1 MSKHLE
7 MSDKIAFN
15 WAVEYEIEKV
25 CQEIQSVRTASAEHQ
40 DLVQKWARPE
50 IVRAVLKE
58 ALFDRIK
65 DWGSKAWD
73 FISERAV
80 GAWENVRGALAKF
93 KELFKFPELLKALT
107 KTIGEVTPDNVKA
120 ALKKGKDVLMSFFR
134 SIRAILVT
142 PTGLPTVTDLV
153 KRTQVGAGVA
163 EWYEANVRPTADLVD
178 AWIKEHS
185 PTLRRVAIGAIFLF
199 IWMNVDEL
207 SWELADL
214 QKGFSGALSLSELIA
229 TFPESAI
236 GAITGHLFGVGFVVM
251 PVMIAAR
258 VVWLLRNDLLI
269 WDGKELKPNPSKV
282 DMEKFEDAENSE
294 EWHAIDMPAR

>member
-1 MSKHLE
+1 MSKQLE

-25 CQEIQSVRTASAEHQ
+25 CQELQSIRTASAEHQ
-40 DLVQKWARPE
+40 ELVHKWARPE

-58 ALFDRIK
+58 ALFDRIR
-65 DWGSKAWD
+65 DWGSRAWD
-73 FISERAV
+73 FLSERAV
-80 GAWENVRGALAKF
+80 SAWENVRGALAKF

-107 KTIGEVTPDNVKA
+107 ETIGEVTPDRVKD
-120 ALKKGKDVLMSFFR
+120 ALKKGKDALMSFFR

-142 PTGLPTVTDLV
+142 PTGLPTITDLV
-153 KRTQVGAGVA
+153 KRTQIGAGVA
-163 EWYEANVRPTADLVD
+163 EWYEDNVRPTVD
-178 AWIKEHS
+178 IVDGWIKDNA
-185 PTLRRVAIGAIFLF
+185 PTIRRFAIGAIFLF

-214 QKGFSGALSLSELIA
+214 QRGFSGALSLSELIA

-251 PVMIAAR
+251 PMMVAAR
-258 VVWLLRNDLLI
+258 VVWLLKNDLVI
-269 WDGKELKPNPSKV
+269 WDGNELKPNPAEV
-282 DMEKFEDAENSE
+282 DMEKFENAEESE
-294 EWHAIDMPAR
+294 MWHAIDMPTG